1 MSRKRVISFASD
13 GFARI
18 PRPRWLLSLEE
29 PVRRDGHRHLP
40 RLRIDEI
47 RQRKDHAIADPGDDA
62 DNRQETEQTGHNRV
76 SGGKLTSKS
85 GREPGSALPACSP
98 FPCKSLWHGL
108 GRG

>member
-1 MSRKRVISFASD
+1 MALRASPD
-13 GFARI
+13 
-18 PRPRWLLSLEE
+18 PRSLSLEE
-29 PVRRDGHRHLP
+29 PVRRDGHRHFP

-47 RQRKDHAIADPGDDA
+47 RQRKEHAIADPGDDA

-76 SGGKLTSKS
+76 SGGKLTNKS
-85 GREPGSALPACSP
+85 GRASQVRLYQHVSP